1 MFLCFTY
8 GHTHPHTKNN
18 FLLKKKIITCRVNA
32 KQIFY
37 SVPSRAAPP
46 IHPSLPPGS
55 PSVTSWEREA
65 PGVASHGLL
74 GSFVRRLPAG
84 HSRCSHARTRAM
96 SQSCLP
102 AASSHPDLPRLK
114 AKGAPPRPSLEAQP
128 GRRRERPTHQPRCPF
143 LCSGRAGRRNWP
155 ESPPRERQA
164 VGLTES
170 ALSWLLLGRSLRG
183 APGRKPGLGA
193 PGGARTSTWK

>member
-102 AASSHPDLPRLK
+102 ACLPPPAIQISPASKQR
-114 AKGAPPRPSLEAQP
+114 
-128 GRRRERPTHQPRCPF
+128 GR
-143 LCSGRAGRRNWP
+143 
-155 ESPPRERQA
+155 
-164 VGLTES
+164 
-170 ALSWLLLGRSLRG
+170 LLGPPSRRSQAGDGNGPHTSRG
-183 APGRKPGLGA
+183 VLSFA
-193 PGGARTSTWK
+193 PGGRGEGTGLNRRRGKGRPWG